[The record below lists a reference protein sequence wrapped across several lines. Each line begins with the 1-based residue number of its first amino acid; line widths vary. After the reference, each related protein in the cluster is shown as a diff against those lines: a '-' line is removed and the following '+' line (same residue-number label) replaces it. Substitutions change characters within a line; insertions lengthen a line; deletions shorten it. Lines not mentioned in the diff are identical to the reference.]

1 LAGSGIAGAAT
12 FSNYK
17 LIHASYQERSFSLRI
32 LYNSLNKALIS
43 LDIIKAEI
51 QEYPW
56 RSNFQEKGETIM
68 MGGGMMYGFGWIGL
82 LLNVAIIVG
91 IVILVVWAVKRF
103 TSGSSSTT
111 IQTPREILQTRYA
124 RGEIT
129 RDQYQQMLSD
139 LG

>member
-1 LAGSGIAGAAT
+1 
-12 FSNYK
+12 
-17 LIHASYQERSFSLRI
+17 
-32 LYNSLNKALIS
+32 
-43 LDIIKAEI
+43 
-51 QEYPW
+51 
-56 RSNFQEKGETIM
+56 M

-82 LLNVAIIVG
+82 LLNIAIIVG
-91 IVILVVWAVKRF
+91 IVILIVWAVKRF
-103 TSGSSSTT
+103 TNGSSSTT